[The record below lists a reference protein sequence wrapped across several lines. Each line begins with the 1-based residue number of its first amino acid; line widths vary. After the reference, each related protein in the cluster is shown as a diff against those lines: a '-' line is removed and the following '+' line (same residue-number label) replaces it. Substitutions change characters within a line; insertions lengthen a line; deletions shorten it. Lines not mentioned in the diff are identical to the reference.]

1 MSAGNYFI
9 LFYFIGGGD
18 ENVMKCGHITCLNP
32 ENVDK

>member
-9 LFYFIGGGD
+9 LFGGGD

>member
-9 LFYFIGGGD
+9 LFYWGGGD